1 LPDKILVADD
11 VADTLTLTKRV
22 LEKHGFQVVT
32 AADGEEALL
41 KAEAE
46 MPDLVLLDWRMPK
59 KDGVEACKILKSQAK
74 TKQIPILLFSASANN
89 PAELVAEG
97 GADGYLSKPFVIDSL
112 IAEIKKHLQKNK
124 GEGHLNR

>member
-11 VADTLTLTKRV
+11 VADTLTLTKRI
-22 LEKHGFQVVT
+22 LEKYGLQVVT
-32 AADGEEALL
+32 AVDGEEALL

-46 MPDLVLLDWRMPK
+46 IPDLIMLDWKMPK
-59 KDGVEACKILKSQAK
+59 KDGVEVCKILKSQAK

-97 GADGYLSKPFVIDSL
+97 GADGYLSKPFVIDLL
-112 IAEIKKHLQKNK
+112 ITEVKKHLQKNRD
-124 GEGHLNR
+124 ERYLNR